1 MSINDIRKNFV
12 FKKEVAQH
20 LEEIAKK
27 DGKSMTM
34 VVQELI
40 EEKYQEISVEEKLEA
55 FYKFAGSSNGAFGD
69 LTVQDIKVMMG
80 EDVLRQNEKYHK
92 DLENAK

>member
-12 FKKEVAQH
+12 FKKEVATH

-34 VVQELI
+34 IVQELI
-40 EEKYQEISVEEKLEA
+40 EQRYNEISKEEKLEA
-55 FYKFAGSSNGAFGD
+55 LHKFAGSSNGVFGD
-69 LTVQDIKVMMG
+69 LTVQKIKMMMG
-80 EDVLRQNEKYHK
+80 EDVLRQNEQYHR
-92 DLENAK
+92 DLENEK